1 MRYTRKKSEKAEI
14 PAGDPILLA
23 IVFFLLCLFVGGSV
37 LAAATANG
45 GRIVNQKAVRQDYYT
60 QRSAALLLQDQFS
73 NAAQLNINMIAE
85 TKMTITSGG
94 TTSVVLEKTYS
105 TRFVE
110 SENQTKLQD
119 LVSRAVANLFWS
131 NNTLGTSYSDYFKP
145 ESKVYY
151 NDVEIASADS
161 SLYAGSGSLELLLQG
176 STQPIV
182 VDYVCEF
189 MSNEEFAGV
198 TFIIKGDGGK
208 SLFDLFVPASV
219 NVQKSTGSKPSEDL
233 NNVLVVTRI
242 DTQSVIVTWGNPVI
256 RKGGAS

>member
-1 MRYTRKKSEKAEI
+1 MPCFAV
-14 PAGDPILLA
+14 
-23 IVFFLLCLFVGGSV
+23 IV
-37 LAAATANG
+37 AAAPLLP
-45 GRIVNQKAVRQDYYT
+45 AVMVI
-60 QRSAALLLQDQFS
+60 SP
-73 NAAQLNINMIAE
+73 LN
-85 TKMTITSGG
+85 
-94 TTSVVLEKTYS
+94 SVVSEKTYS

-189 MSNEEFAGV
+189 TSNEEFAGV
-198 TFIIKGDGGK
+198 TFTIKGDGANPCLICL
-208 SLFDLFVPASV
+208 SPPVSM
-219 NVQKSTGSKPSEDL
+219 SKRVREVSHRR
-233 NNVLVVTRI
+233 T
-242 DTQSVIVTWGNPVI
+242 
-256 RKGGAS
+256 